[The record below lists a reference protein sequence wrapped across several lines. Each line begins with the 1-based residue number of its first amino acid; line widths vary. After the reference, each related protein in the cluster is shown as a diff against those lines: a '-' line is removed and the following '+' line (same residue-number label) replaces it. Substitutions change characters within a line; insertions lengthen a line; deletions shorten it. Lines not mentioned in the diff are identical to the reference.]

1 MEMNIEQ
8 LIAKTKVN
16 QEQLRTSDLEML
28 EQRIDE
34 AIEHTD

>member
-1 MEMNIEQ
+1 MEMNIEH
-8 LIAKTKVN
+8 LITKTKAN
-16 QEQLRTSDLEML
+16 QEQLRASDLEML

>member
-16 QEQLRTSDLEML
+16 QEQLRASDLEML

-34 AIEHTD
+34 AIAHTD